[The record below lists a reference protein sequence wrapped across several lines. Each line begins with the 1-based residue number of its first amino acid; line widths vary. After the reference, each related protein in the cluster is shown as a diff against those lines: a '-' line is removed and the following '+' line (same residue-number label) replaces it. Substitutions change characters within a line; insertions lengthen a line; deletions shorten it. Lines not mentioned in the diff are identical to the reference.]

1 MNKKLL
7 FGILAVVMVI
17 AGWWLFGFNRA
28 AVHEH
33 SETVVVHTGVSKIEK
48 ISVWQFGSERI
59 IEQSEEEY
67 TKLANDL
74 IPIIEK
80 ANLQGK
86 CAIFEGDVALLRS
99 QGKIVEVNFKEP
111 VNITISQW
119 IRPEERN
126 HTPTNT
132 DGYRILTNV
141 GEVLFVLEG
150 RYEGHILTKSADKT
164 GYGCWAIGRE
174 GSNEIDKRWVDE
186 VNKIIDGVP

>member
-7 FGILAVVMVI
+7 FGILAVAIVI
-17 AGWWLFGFNRA
+17 AGWWLLFGFNRA
-28 AVHEH
+28 AVH

-86 CAIFEGDVALLRS
+86 CAIFEGDIALLRS

-126 HTPTNT
+126 HTPTTT

-150 RYEGHILTKSADKT
+150 RYEGHILTKGADKT

-174 GSNEIDKRWVDE
+174 GTNEIDKRWVDE
-186 VNKIIDGVP
+186 VNKIIGGIP